1 MGDAFVRPTGIEPA
15 TFGSGGQRS
24 IQLSYGRNENGK
36 LATDRAG
43 FHRFSD
49 VALLLLVLRVRALTL
64 AISGC
69 KARVFE

>member
-1 MGDAFVRPTGIEPA
+1 
-15 TFGSGGQRS
+15 
-24 IQLSYGRNENGK
+24 LSYGRNENGK